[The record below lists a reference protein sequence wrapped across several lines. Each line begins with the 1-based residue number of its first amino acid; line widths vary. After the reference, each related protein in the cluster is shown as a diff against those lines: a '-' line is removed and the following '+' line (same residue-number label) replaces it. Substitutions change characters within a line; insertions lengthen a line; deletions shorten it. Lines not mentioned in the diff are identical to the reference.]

1 MVRYI
6 DHIYMISLAYEI
18 EEYKDSHLKEMLE
31 QGKEQMAIEY
41 YMYFNNADINKIK
54 GYINHNIKPF
64 INKKEDNYK
73 NINISQDGMLHI
85 FKNSIEN

>member
-6 DHIYMISLAYEI
+6 DHLYMISLAYEI

-41 YMYFNNADINKIK
+41 YMYFNNADTNETKE
-54 GYINHNIKPF
+54 YINHNIKPF
-64 INKKEDNYK
+64 MDKKEDNSR